1 MTSPVTS
8 SSNRLVAAAMLLA
21 APLVVV
27 GSFLF
32 SVSSSDSPAGFVQ
45 DVAAAHG
52 RYVVGGLL
60 LTAGAFLLI
69 PSAIGLLRLAQPK
82 ARAVVVTGGV
92 MSGIAAAILGGG
104 YLMMTVIMG
113 MLTPAHADVATH
125 VQQVAGSSGLA
136 GLPFIFAP
144 LLVIGLVIT
153 SIGLIIGGLT
163 PRWLPILLAVGAVA
177 LHFAPDSPVGSLLH
191 APVAVAIAGLGIV
204 LLRRSPSP
212 EVTRS
217 QTAVAQ
223 TV

>member
-1 MTSPVTS
+1 MSS

-32 SVSSSDSPAGFVQ
+32 SVSNSDSPARFVQ

-52 RYVVGGLL
+52 RYVLGGLL

-69 PSAIGLLRLAQPK
+69 PSAIGLMRLAQPK

-113 MLTPAHADVATH
+113 MLTPAHAEVATR
-125 VQQVAGSSGLA
+125 VQQVASSSGLA
-136 GLPFIFAP
+136 GLPFVFAP
-144 LLVIGLVIT
+144 LLVIGFVIT
-153 SIGLIIGGLT
+153 GIGLIIGGLN
-163 PRWLPILLAVGAVA
+163 PRWLPVLLAVGAVA

-191 APVAVAIAGLGIV
+191 VPVAVAIAGLGVV
-204 LLRRSPSP
+204 LLRRSPSTDASRS
-212 EVTRS
+212 EAAVTS
-217 QTAVAQ
+217 